1 MLYHTDIIYEAE
13 GLDELYSCL
22 AVKLHGAAM
31 RLIPTELAE
40 EFHRN
45 DRQPFSLFCIQAQ
58 DDRSVMARISA
69 LTEEGEVLACA
80 LASQETVTIYGI
92 KKPLRR
98 ILVQRSQPLSAEA
111 LFYAKPPAGY
121 RVEFLTPAI
130 FRRSGKSHCTPDI
143 SRYLLSAAE
152 KLAQFE
158 NCDIDAERLM
168 EYARS
173 IPLDS
178 YSLCGQKYN
187 VSGSVYNGMTGWADI
202 IFPEKTSENTTLL
215 NAVIRYAE
223 YSGVG
228 AKTAVGMGGF
238 SVKPIDVS
246 SPGMIKR

>member
-13 GLDELYSCL
+13 GLDKLYSDL

-31 RLIPTELAE
+31 RLIPTELAD

-45 DRQPFSLFCIQAQ
+45 SRQPFSLFCIHAE
-58 DDRSVMARISA
+58 DSRSVMARISA
-69 LTEEGEVLACA
+69 LTENGELLAQA
-80 LASQETVTIYGI
+80 LAAQETLTIYGL

-98 ILVQRSQPLSAEA
+98 IGVQRCEPMSAEA
-111 LFYAKPPAGY
+111 LFYSKLPDGY
-121 RVEFLTPAI
+121 RIEFLTPAI

-152 KLAQFE
+152 KLAEFE
-158 NCDIDAERLM
+158 NCDFDAEKLM

-178 YSLCGQKYN
+178 YSLSGQKYN

-202 IFPEKTSENTTLL
+202 FFPEKPNDNITLL
-215 NAVIRYAE
+215 NAIIRYAE
-223 YSGVG
+223 YSGAG
-228 AKTAVGMGGF
+228 AKTAVGMGGV
-238 SVKPIDVS
+238 SVEPLI
-246 SPGMIKR
+246 